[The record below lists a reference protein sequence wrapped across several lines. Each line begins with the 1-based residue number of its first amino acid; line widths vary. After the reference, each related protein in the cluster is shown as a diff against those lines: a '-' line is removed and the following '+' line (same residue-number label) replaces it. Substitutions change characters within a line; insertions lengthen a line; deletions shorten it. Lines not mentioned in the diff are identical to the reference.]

1 MKMVKK
7 NIVVLL
13 VLFLLVCSVSVS
25 ALPTMIAN
33 WQLDGY
39 LNDLSGNA
47 NTLFSS
53 GISYSDAAIVG
64 KSLTLSGANYAYK
77 NNFNLNGYFGTANP
91 NDLFGVSAWF
101 RQDAASVSNYEYIF
115 NYDNFRLYLK
125 NDAGGIYIA
134 GEVKLAGESSF
145 TPIKY
150 YFTSPLGTGWHH
162 VVLSKEQSI
171 STLSVDN
178 LLTLYID
185 GTFIQSISLPSAK
198 LYTPLSGTTRIL
210 YVGSA
215 SSSTLVKYSGN
226 LDVITI
232 YNGPVSST
240 DVTTLYSVKMDGDND
255 GYRDSKITIYPGK
268 DCVDSDPLINPGM
281 TESCTTV
288 YDDNCNGI
296 VNEGCVGRINVHL
309 YDDTISVNHDGISL
323 ELWNMV
329 LTQKIGS
336 GLWKL
341 KNEA

>member
-215 SSSTLVKYSGN
+215 SSSTLVKYS
-226 LDVITI
+226 
-232 YNGPVSST
+232 
-240 DVTTLYSVKMDGDND
+240 
-255 GYRDSKITIYPGK
+255 
-268 DCVDSDPLINPGM
+268 
-281 TESCTTV
+281 
-288 YDDNCNGI
+288 
-296 VNEGCVGRINVHL
+296 
-309 YDDTISVNHDGISL
+309 
-323 ELWNMV
+323 
-329 LTQKIGS
+329 
-336 GLWKL
+336 
-341 KNEA
+341 